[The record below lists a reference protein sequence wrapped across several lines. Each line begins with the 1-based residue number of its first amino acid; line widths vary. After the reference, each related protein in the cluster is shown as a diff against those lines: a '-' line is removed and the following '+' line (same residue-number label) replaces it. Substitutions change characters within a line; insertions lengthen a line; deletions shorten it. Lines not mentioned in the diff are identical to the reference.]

1 MSDLNLTVSGR
12 VARLQLNRPGVLN
25 ALSPGLLQDI
35 VDNASKLSE
44 RDDVNVV
51 VLEGAGRSFSAGADL
66 PEFGEHLEAKSQPHA
81 DLGRLAASSIAK
93 LPQITVA
100 AIHGYCVGGAIVL
113 AAACDLR
120 FASDASRYS
129 IPEVDAGIPLAWGGM
144 GDLVRLI
151 GETRA
156 VELVLSCRVFDAAE
170 AERAG
175 FLSRVMADDQFGEEI
190 ATAVDTLAARPPAL
204 LRRVKQ
210 QLTAL
215 RNGRFD
221 PHNDAE
227 ALIAAFHDPESRAE
241 GQRYIESRI
250 KKKG

>member
-1 MSDLNLTVSGR
+1 MPDLNLSVSGS
-12 VARLQLNRPGVLN
+12 VARLQLNRPDVLN

-35 VDNASKLSE
+35 VDSASQLGE
-44 RDDVNVV
+44 RDDVHVV

-66 PEFGEHLEAKSQPHA
+66 PEFSNYLEAKSQPHA
-81 DLGRLAASSIAK
+81 DLGRLAARSLAQ

-113 AAACDLR
+113 SAACDLR
-120 FASDASRYS
+120 YASDASRFS

-144 GDLVRLI
+144 GHLVRLV

-156 VELVLSCRVFDAAE
+156 VELVLSCRVFDAAD

-175 FLSRVMADDQFGEEI
+175 FLSRVIADDQFGDEF
-190 ATAVDTLAARPPAL
+190 AAVVKKLAARPPAI

-215 RNGRFD
+215 RDGSFD
-221 PHNDAE
+221 PHNDAD

-250 KKKG
+250 KKKR

>member
-1 MSDLNLTVSGR
+1 MSDLNLTVSGT
-12 VARLQLNRPGVLN
+12 VARLQLNRPKVLN

-35 VDNASKLSE
+35 VDSANQLSE
-44 RDDVNVV
+44 RDDIHVV

-66 PEFGEHLEAKSQPHA
+66 PDFGQHLEAKSQPHA
-81 DLGRLAASSIAK
+81 DLGRQAANAISG
-93 LPQITVA
+93 LPQITLA

-113 AAACDLR
+113 SAACDLR
-120 FASDASRYS
+120 YASDSSQFS

-144 GDLVRLI
+144 EHLVRLV

-175 FLSRVMADDQFGEEI
+175 FLSRVIADDHFTDE
-190 ATAVDTLAARPPAL
+190 LAAGVEKLAGRPPAL
-204 LRRVKQ
+204 LRKVKQ
-210 QLTAL
+210 QLSSL
-215 RNGRFD
+215 REGSFD
-221 PHNDAE
+221 PRHDAD
-227 ALIAAFHDPESRAE
+227 ALIAAFHDPESRAA

-250 KKKG
+250 KKGR